1 FTSRAEYRLQLREDN
16 ADLRLSGRG
25 FELGCVDQQRHD
37 AVRRKREAIAGEEQ
51 RLAGLWAAPANA
63 LGRALATQL
72 GVELSRETSLRDLLR
87 RPGIGYQALVAVDG
101 CGPGL
106 TDPAVAE
113 QVEVGIKYAGYLQR
127 QADEIARNRQH
138 DDTAIPP
145 GFDFERV
152 RGLSA
157 EVLAK
162 FKATRPQ
169 SIGEARRIAGVTPA
183 AVSLLLVHLRRGHRD
198 VA

>member
-1 FTSRAEYRLQLREDN
+1 MGLDPQLLE
-16 ADLRLSGRG
+16 
-25 FELGCVDQQRHD
+25 
-37 AVRRKREAIAGEEQ
+37 
-51 RLAGLWAAPANA
+51 
-63 LGRALATQL
+63 
-72 GVELSRETSLRDLLR
+72 GVEE
-87 RPGIGYQALVAVDG
+87 
-101 CGPGL
+101 
-106 TDPAVAE
+106 AVAE